1 MNESLV
7 LLGGAYLSQSSLQK
21 GKRDLTELLYTRVR
35 TDGFRRISPEELN
48 IWKKKAEYKTEEY
61 IRTYPFIRPI
71 RHIGI
76 GYFCLPLVFKL
87 VIFVT
92 YLLISSGLPGDFLVN
107 LLILMVITPI
117 WLGILGYAV
126 QKTSYLISKMIKGSE
141 LDRFRNNLVIH
152 TNLIIDLINM
162 DRDLY
167 SYRVASCGNEFPD
180 WFDIYLEKQQA
191 YSSGTIFQEQR
202 YLEFYFNRRIHH
214 YAIQQKD
221 VYFRLNIMDKPL
233 YTEEK
238 RKKQLDI
245 FHQQA
250 SVSTPKNNWQ
260 YDISSEVA
268 TSTTELSHQ
277 DKEKLLKEAMA
288 ELNDMIGLTPVK
300 DFVLEMKDMV
310 SIQIERAKI
319 GQTVQSQ
326 SLHMIYTGNPGTG
339 KTTVARIVAKIFKAL
354 GVVSKGHLVE
364 VTREDLVGEFIGHT
378 APKTRKVIECA
389 IGGILFIDE
398 AYALSRGGDNDF
410 GKEAIDTLVKGMEE
424 NREDLIVILAGY
436 TKEMTEFMKV
446 NSGLKSRF
454 PNQIQFPDYTA
465 EELLSIAKT
474 SLAKE
479 QFQIDHM
486 VEKALLSVLERR
498 QIAGR
503 NDDGNGRLVRNV
515 IQEAVRKQSKRL
527 KQNGYQ
533 TPEELKILRSEDFG
547 VEISN
552 ETFDLEAEFAK
563 IVGNDQVKEHI
574 RSLVAQVKIQKLR
587 RDQGFSKGTGQSLH
601 MIFKGNPGT
610 GKTTF
615 ARIIGQA
622 LKELGVLKSGQLI
635 ETDRSGLVATHI
647 GQTAQK
653 VNEMV
658 SEALG
663 GVLFIDEAY
672 ALVSKTEGDFGK
684 EAIDTLVKAIED
696 HRENLL
702 VILAG
707 YDKDMDLFLQTNAGL
722 TSRFPNVFQFADYT
736 AEELYQILLRII
748 DGEQYQL
755 TPACKNVIFS
765 ILVSHIQTGN
775 SSNGRFVR
783 NLFEHAVRKQS
794 VRLGNQANIQKEDLI
809 KLQPEDFLQ

>member
-1 MNESLV
+1 M
-7 LLGGAYLSQSSLQK
+7 SQTSLQK
-21 GKRDLTELLYTRVR
+21 GKRELTELLYTRIR
-35 TDGFRRISPEELN
+35 TDGYRKISPDELN
-48 IWKKKAEYKTEEY
+48 IWKKKAEYRAEEY
-61 IRTYPFIRPI
+61 MTTYPFMRPI
-71 RHIGI
+71 RHIWI
-76 GYFCLPLVFKL
+76 GYFSLSLIFKL
-87 VIFVT
+87 VIVAI
-92 YLLISSGLPGDFLVN
+92 YLLASIGLPGEYLFNLFVLFL
-107 LLILMVITPI
+107 ISPI
-117 WLGILGYAV
+117 WLGILGYMV
-126 QKTSYLISKMIKGSE
+126 QKSSLLLSKMIKGSE
-141 LDRFRNNLVIH
+141 LDRFRNNLVNY
-152 TNLIIDLINM
+152 TNLIMDMINL
-162 DRDLY
+162 DKDLY
-167 SYRVASCGNEFPD
+167 TYRVASCGSDFPD

-191 YSSGTIFQEQR
+191 YSTVTTFQEQK
-202 YLEFYFNRRIHH
+202 YLEVFFNQRIHH
-214 YAIQQKD
+214 YAVQQKD
-221 VYFRLNIMDKPL
+221 VYFRINIMNKTL
-233 YTEEK
+233 YTEEE
-238 RKKQLDI
+238 RKKKLDQM
-245 FHQQA
+245 HQQA
-250 SVSTPKNNWQ
+250 SVSIQNHQGWQ
-260 YDISSEVA
+260 FDMSAELA
-268 TSTTELSHQ
+268 TTTTQLSHQ
-277 DKEKLLKEAMA
+277 DKEKLLKEAMT
-288 ELNDMIGLTPVK
+288 ELDDMIGLTPVK
-300 DFVLEMKDMV
+300 EFVLEMKDMV
-310 SIQIERAKI
+310 AIQIERAKI

-378 APKTRKVIECA
+378 APKTRKVIERA

-424 NREDLIVILAGY
+424 NRDDLIVILAGY

-454 PNQIQFPDYTA
+454 PSQIQFPDYSA

-479 QFQIDHM
+479 QFQIDD
-486 VEKALLSVLERR
+486 VAEKALLSVLERK

-527 KQNGYQ
+527 KQNGFQ
-533 TPEELKILRSEDFG
+533 SPEELKILRSEDFG
-547 VEISN
+547 VEASD
-552 ETFDLEAEFAK
+552 TMFDLEAEFAK
-563 IVGNDQVKEHI
+563 VVGNKQVKEHI
-574 RSLVAQVKIQKLR
+574 RSLVAQVKVQKLR

-653 VNEMV
+653 VNEV
-658 SEALG
+658 VNEALG
-663 GVLFIDEAY
+663 GILFIDEAY

-684 EAIDTLVKAIED
+684 EAIDTLVKSIED

-707 YDKDMDLFLQTNAGL
+707 YNRDMDLFLQTNAGL

-736 AEELYQILLRII
+736 TEELYQILLRIA

-755 TPACKNVIFS
+755 TPECKNVILS
-765 ILVSHIQTGN
+765 ILRSHIQTGN

-809 KLQPEDFLQ
+809 KLQPEDFIQ